1 MNGATEATLYISAA
15 TNFVNY
21 HDVSANESK
30 RAATYLQKATRIPY
44 EQALKSHI
52 ASYRKQYDRVALT
65 LESTGVSALETPV
78 RVQRFM
84 EGNDMAMAALMFCP
98 CANGGQ
104 GAVSRQAVP
113 GWSTP
118 WKRCIS
124 LTPNFCLSNA
134 AG

>member
-1 MNGATEATLYISAA
+1 MSSTGENRCKVSKEESTLAVNGATEATLYISAA

-52 ASYRKQYDRVALT
+52 ASYRKQYDRVSLT

-84 EGNDMAMAALMFCP
+84 EGNDMAMAALMF
-98 CANGGQ
+98 Q
-104 GAVSRQAVP
+104 
-113 GWSTP
+113 
-118 WKRCIS
+118 
-124 LTPNFCLSNA
+124 
-134 AG
+134 